1 MNALA
6 RVYQC
11 TDVGRV
17 RPSNEDSASC
27 FSPGVC
33 VVADGMGG
41 RAAGEVASALLVHAA
56 ESFLQSCKGRI
67 REEELAQAIRCGN
80 QSILDDVKKYP
91 EYLGMGT
98 TATIFHYEDKNG
110 FWAHVGDSRLYL
122 LRGGKICQLT
132 RDHSYVED
140 LVASGSITREEAR
153 IHPQKNMLTRAVGI
167 SENLSVDTGSFEI
180 QPSDMVL
187 LSTDGLTNMV
197 DDALIESILMEEH
210 ANPARVLVDAALAAG
225 GKDNVTAVV
234 VTFP

>member
-1 MNALA
+1 
-6 RVYQC
+6 
-11 TDVGRV
+11 
-17 RPSNEDSASC
+17 
-27 FSPGVC
+27 
-33 VVADGMGG
+33 
-41 RAAGEVASALLVHAA
+41 
-56 ESFLQSCKGRI
+56 
-67 REEELAQAIRCGN
+67 
-80 QSILDDVKKYP
+80 
-91 EYLGMGT
+91 MGT

-122 LRGGKICQLT
+122 LRAGKICQLT

-180 QPSDMVL
+180 QPSDTVL